1 MHTCRLTSV
10 VQQKVS
16 ALKRG
21 GSISESTWDE
31 LVSDIWEENGLK
43 HLRDAATPFEY
54 TEEFAYDPG
63 KGTYAFQEGYEVT
76 EEEDIFV
83 FIDQRDNDEL
93 ANQLTQTQPEQEELI
108 QSETSPPEKTL
119 ETSHPSKQMYR
130 GRNHCTVYTICTYYI
145 NLP

>member
-1 MHTCRLTSV
+1 MHTHTCRLTSV

-21 GSISESTWDE
+21 ESISESTWDE

-83 FIDQRDNDEL
+83 FIDERDHDEL
-93 ANQLTQTQPEQEELI
+93 ANQLTQTQPEQKEPI
-108 QSETSPPEKTL
+108 QSETPGNTL
-119 ETSHPSKQMYR
+119 ETSQPSKQ
-130 GRNHCTVYTICTYYI
+130 
-145 NLP
+145 